1 MTYLFCNKLES
12 VRHLF
17 FEYCMAPV
25 FWRDISEIIGLLPVA
40 SDFESVA
47 KFCLI
52 EKEFKVVNVCT
63 SAV

>member
-1 MTYLFCNKLES
+1 
-12 VRHLF
+12 
-17 FEYCMAPV
+17 MAPV